1 MRERPPRR
9 RWPRWLAVAVV
20 VVVGLVAAANL
31 YLLRAAA
38 ALTAANVDSAPVR
51 PYAIVLGNRVFED
64 GIPFAGA
71 GRPPGDWRL
80 ALHRA
85 GRAEKLVVSGRVA
98 GAYDEPHA
106 MARWL
111 EARGVVAG
119 NIVVDMGGHRT
130 AATMA
135 GSAALGVRSALVV
148 SQGYHLPR
156 ALYLARHAGIDAI
169 GVPAVTRGARAG
181 GRRQGS
187 CGRRRRARR
196 PCSRLPS
203 AACTEPHPN
212 APGARCKCH
221 RAWLETRVMR
231 SAPLWLKTAIPLCV
245 ALLACVEQDDDKPTA
260 EDHGG
265 RQAEHPDHGADP
277 EVRGQRRS
285 RRQGGLPRASTSTTS
300 RSSRARTS
308 R

>member
-20 VVVGLVAAANL
+20 VVVVLVAAANL
-31 YLLRAAA
+31 YLIRAAE
-38 ALTAANVDSAPVR
+38 ALTAANVGSAPIR

-64 GIPFAGA
+64 GAPSAELAARLELG
-71 GRPPGDWRL
+71 L

-85 GRAEKLVVSGRVA
+85 GRAGKLVVSGRVL

-111 EARGVVAG
+111 EARGVAPGDV
-119 NIVVDMGGHRT
+119 VVDVGGHRT

-169 GVPAVTRGARAG
+169 GVPAVTRRSGWWAPVRTFLRETMARA
-181 GRRQGS
+181 
-187 CGRRRRARR
+187 
-196 PCSRLPS
+196 
-203 AACTEPHPN
+203 EIV
-212 APGARCKCH
+212 
-221 RAWLETRVMR
+221 LE
-231 SAPLWLKTAIPLCV
+231 V
-245 ALLACVEQDDDKPTA
+245 AL
-260 EDHGG
+260 
-265 RQAEHPDHGADP
+265 
-277 EVRGQRRS
+277 RGVH
-285 RRQGGLPRASTSTTS
+285 
-300 RSSRARTS
+300 
-308 R
+308 

>member
-20 VVVGLVAAANL
+20 VVVVLVTAANL
-31 YLLRAAA
+31 YLLRAAE

-64 GIPFAGA
+64 GSPSPELAARLELG
-71 GRPPGDWRL
+71 L

-111 EARGVVAG
+111 EARGVSPG

-135 GSAALGVRSALVV
+135 GTAALGVRSALVV

-156 ALYLARHAGIDAI
+156 ALYLAHHAGIDAI
-169 GVPAVTRGARAG
+169 GVPAVTRSWGRWADVRRFLRETAARA
-181 GRRQGS
+181 
-187 CGRRRRARR
+187 
-196 PCSRLPS
+196 
-203 AACTEPHPN
+203 EIV
-212 APGARCKCH
+212 
-221 RAWLETRVMR
+221 LE
-231 SAPLWLKTAIPLCV
+231 V
-245 ALLACVEQDDDKPTA
+245 A
-260 EDHGG
+260 
-265 RQAEHPDHGADP
+265 
-277 EVRGQRRS
+277 VRGVH
-285 RRQGGLPRASTSTTS
+285 
-300 RSSRARTS
+300 
-308 R
+308 